1 MVVMRE
7 AGIIHCDLK
16 PENILLAPSVTTAAE
31 VKVIDF
37 GSACLEGKT
46 VYSYI
51 QSRYYRSPEVLL
63 GYPYT
68 TAIDMWSF
76 GCIVAELFLGLPLF
90 PGASEY
96 DVLQRMM
103 KILGGQPPD
112 ELLREA
118 KNTARFFKHVGS
130 IYPGNEAPTGLCS
143 AYKSLSEEDVEVRDS
158 KKPQMGKWYFPHL
171 KLDKLICTYPWNN
184 SELTETEKMDRL
196 GLVDF
201 LKGLLEFDPNKR
213 WSPLQALYHPF
224 ITGKSFTGPYEPVPE
239 TTRIP
244 VVRAAA
250 IDHNPGGGHWL
261 HSGLSPQVGSVNRYL
276 PSNNAYP
283 PKVPFSYG
291 SSYGSFGSHGSY
303 TANAGFG
310 NSYGSIGDVNAIN
323 MYYSPLSSSGLTQI
337 GSSPDVRLRMLLPH
351 DRGIRLSP
359 GSLGPMSLGASPSQF
374 TPPNYQMQIPANSV
388 GKHGSGS
395 PASGGIHGSP
405 LGKSAGV
412 GPYNMRRNLPMPP
425 HDYVSQHGHGR
436 CGDGV
441 SFSHFDACARGH
453 TGHSHSAAG
462 PSSYHSGWRPQ
473 IGSRS
478 GISLEASSSHVLSQA
493 PSQSFDFS
501 PSSALDPAN
510 WDPNYSDESLLQ
522 DNSLSA
528 ELSSNLHFGDATGQ
542 GSGSIRADQLFH
554 VSSQGL
560 SAHSSVPVNYGGYNP
575 PNYPPQ
581 NLRPRRGQPILHQRY
596 NQATSSPMRPMG
608 SHHSGQP
615 AWPSF
620 GMGDGV
626 PWGGT
631 GGHSFTTSGLSSSL
645 ARKDYGSIF

>member
-1 MVVMRE
+1 MRS
-7 AGIIHCDLK
+7 H
-16 PENILLAPSVTTAAE
+16 
-31 VKVIDF
+31 
-37 GSACLEGKT
+37 
-46 VYSYI
+46 
-51 QSRYYRSPEVLL
+51 
-63 GYPYT
+63 
-68 TAIDMWSF
+68 
-76 GCIVAELFLGLPLF
+76 
-90 PGASEY
+90 
-96 DVLQRMM
+96 
-103 KILGGQPPD
+103 
-112 ELLREA
+112 
-118 KNTARFFKHVGS
+118 
-130 IYPGNEAPTGLCS
+130 
-143 AYKSLSEEDVEVRDS
+143 
-158 KKPQMGKWYFPHL
+158 
-171 KLDKLICTYPWNN
+171 
-184 SELTETEKMDRL
+184 ETEKMDRL

-542 GSGSIRADQLFH
+542 GSGSIRSANFQGHVFATSNPVPTNQRADQLFH